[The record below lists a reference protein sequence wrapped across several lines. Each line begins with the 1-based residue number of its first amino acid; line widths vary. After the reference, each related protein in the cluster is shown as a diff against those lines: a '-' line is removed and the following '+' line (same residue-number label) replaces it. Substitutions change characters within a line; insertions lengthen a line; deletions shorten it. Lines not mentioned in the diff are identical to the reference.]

1 MENSNNFQ
9 GKNEE
14 QYKNSAKFAGYS
26 IAFMI
31 VILILMTLLGGCAIK
46 KKTQDDCCKT
56 HAIIQYYESI
66 NSNRPN
72 NNLK

>member
-14 QYKNSAKFAGYS
+14 QYKNSAKFVGYS

-31 VILILMTLLGGCAIK
+31 VILILMTLYCR
-46 KKTQDDCCKT
+46 T
-56 HAIIQYYESI
+56 
-66 NSNRPN
+66 
-72 NNLK
+72 LKIV

>member
-9 GKNEE
+9 GKTPD
-14 QYKNSAKFAGYS
+14 QYENSARLAGYS
-26 IAFMI
+26 IICMI
-31 VILILMTLLGGCAIK
+31 ILLIGATLLGGCAIK

>member
-9 GKNEE
+9 GKRQD
-14 QYKNSAKFAGYS
+14 QYENSAKLAGYS
-26 IAFMI
+26 IISMI
-31 VILILMTLLGGCAIK
+31 ILLICATLLGGCAIK
-46 KKTQDDCCKT
+46 KEIPDDCCKT

>member
-1 MENSNNFQ
+1 MENLNNQ
-9 GKNEE
+9 GRSPEK
-14 QYKNSAKFAGYS
+14 YKNSAKLAGYS
-26 IAFMI
+26 IISMI
-31 VILILMTLLGGCAIK
+31 VLLICATLLGGCAIK
-46 KKTQDDCCKT
+46 KEIPDDCCKT